1 MKKMSEFVYR
11 CCFWSFVYS
20 ASMMLNMVIY
30 SLSRTSATVVF
41 GAACILGLAWVVMWI
56 IRMIRRCKALKAGKN
71 ASGSDPAENGS
82 GQALNPGDK

>member
-20 ASMMLNMVIY
+20 ASMLLNLVVY
-30 SLSRTSATVVF
+30 SLNRTAATVVF

-56 IRMIRRCKALKAGKN
+56 IRMIRRCKAVKAKNN
-71 ASGSDPAENGS
+71 ASESVPAEME
-82 GQALNPGDK
+82 ADKL